1 MSAETISVEFDAKT
15 TDLSAIKKAAYRL
28 SDVVTV
34 DITSSDSTYHCRLIG
49 IADDKEALNN
59 FEHLFRSTVLDE
71 ELRQSIGEKTEGLRN
86 AILALAFAPFTKQG
100 KD

>member
-1 MSAETISVEFDAKT
+1 
-15 TDLSAIKKAAYRL
+15 
-28 SDVVTV
+28 
-34 DITSSDSTYHCRLIG
+34 
-49 IADDKEALNN
+49 
-59 FEHLFRSTVLDE
+59 EHLFRSTVLDE